1 MSLKLIFAASLVAT
15 FVGWYV
21 CGFIPGR
28 TPRGIVRAALIALL
42 CSPGLVIGH
51 GFAVVPSLFALAVQ
65 PSIFTL
71 SPMLVVWAIALGII
85 FGVPALRNHR
95 TAWPPAAEEIFLTA
109 YPAKFVFLGLIA
121 AVLMSALVYADHQRG
136 VWVMVLQYGL
146 FFTGALVNLVL
157 CQWATAARAARP
169 FLTPLAF
176 AAPALLAAAPIV
188 PLIWYT
194 GGVIG
199 GLVGSGRRRAAAWVA
214 LGIFAFLLSDALFRT
229 YSAATAPSHV
239 TIQGGV
245 AGNAALAALYAV
257 AGVVLGWFL
266 RRDAQAEPT

>member
-1 MSLKLIFAASLVAT
+1 MSLELIFAASLVAA
-15 FVGWYV
+15 FVGWYACSLV
-21 CGFIPGR
+21 PGR
-28 TPRGIVRAALIALL
+28 TRRGVLRAALLALL

-71 SPMLVVWAIALGII
+71 GPMLVVWAIALGII

-95 TAWPPAAEEIFLTA
+95 TAWPPPIEEIFLTA
-109 YPAKFVFLGLIA
+109 YPAKFVFFGLIA
-121 AVLMSALVYADHQRG
+121 AVLMLALLYADHPRG

-146 FFTGALVNLVL
+146 FFAGALVNLVL
-157 CQWATAARAARP
+157 CQWATRVRGARP

-176 AAPALLAAAPIV
+176 AAPSLFAASPVV

-194 GGVIG
+194 GGAIG
-199 GLVGSGRRRAAAWVA
+199 GLMGSGRRRTGAWAA
-214 LGIFAFLLSDALFRT
+214 LGIFALLLSDALFRT

-245 AGNAALAALYAV
+245 AGNAAMAALYAV
-257 AGVVLGWFL
+257 AGIVVGWML
-266 RRDAQAEPT
+266 RRHARAEPR